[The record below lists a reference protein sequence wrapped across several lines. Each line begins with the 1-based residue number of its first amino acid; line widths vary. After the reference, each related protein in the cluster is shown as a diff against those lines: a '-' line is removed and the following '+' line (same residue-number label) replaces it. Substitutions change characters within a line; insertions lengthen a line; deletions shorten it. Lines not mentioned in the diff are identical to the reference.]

1 MITWILEYFILW
13 ISSDLKFFEIFIII
27 QYSDIYW
34 PSQRSIF
41 WLWCCR
47 DLGPGDPDPALCPA
61 VCWEE
66 WPRSNIKRFVSKFM
80 KTFKTILQCYLIQIN
95 ISGQFITIIGVT
107 NTIPCFYVFFNLQSF
122 FNDMEAGVAVGFIIF
137 FMANFLLST
146 IEWILF
152 SLIYSNLF
160 PLEGLIIKYW
170 YLWKHLVT
178 VLTIFMCPIPSLINE
193 KGIKTL
199 GNVNSKSYKQTY

>member
-1 MITWILEYFILW
+1 M
-13 ISSDLKFFEIFIII
+13 SPFFV
-27 QYSDIYW
+27 QYHDIYW

-41 WLWCCR
+41 WFWCCR